1 MKNLLPNAG
10 FLDLTEGWTVTGGPT
25 LSVDETG
32 KGAPG
37 RAVLR
42 AAGNASVTGSV
53 VLSASRRPAAAPG
66 QSWSAACSVV
76 ARVAGVEVTPTVRLA
91 FKSSGGGST
100 GTAAAAV
107 RPAELSVSG
116 LGVHG
121 LRQTFLTAE
130 AAGVAPSSTA
140 SATIEIVVPVAS
152 GQAVEILLLK
162 PTAGLGGL
170 TPGWTWDPGDH
181 AVVDLQ
187 RPAWP
192 DSLRPFRRGGG
203 AQLKP
208 WSHSFESATG
218 RPAQRRQSLDPARRF
233 DGTMRCDA
241 VQRATLEAFHR
252 ATPRGFWFVEPDSD
266 RLCVADF
273 ADDGAPTMAEAA
285 GPTSI
290 MSVGLWLET
299 A

>member
-25 LSVDETG
+25 LSVDESG

-53 VLSASRRPAAAPG
+53 VLSASRRPAAASG
-66 QSWSAACSVV
+66 QTWAAACSVV

-107 RPAELSVSG
+107 RPAELSASG

-130 AAGVAPSSTA
+130 AGGVAPASTA
-140 SATIEIVVPVAS
+140 SATIEIVVPVTS
-152 GQAVEILLLK
+152 GQSVEILLLK
-162 PTAGLGGL
+162 PVAGIGPI
-170 TPGWTWDPGDH
+170 TTGWVWDPGDH
-181 AVVDLQ
+181 TAVDLQ

-192 DSLRPFRRGGG
+192 DGLRPFRRGPGSQPK
-203 AQLKP
+203 A
-208 WSHSFESATG
+208 WSHAFDAATG
-218 RPAQRRQSLDPARRF
+218 RPAQRRQALDPARRF

-241 VQRATLEAFHR
+241 VQRALLETFHR
-252 ATPRGFWFVEPDSD
+252 TTPRGFWFVEPDSD

-273 ADDGAPTMAEAA
+273 ADDGAPSMTDAA